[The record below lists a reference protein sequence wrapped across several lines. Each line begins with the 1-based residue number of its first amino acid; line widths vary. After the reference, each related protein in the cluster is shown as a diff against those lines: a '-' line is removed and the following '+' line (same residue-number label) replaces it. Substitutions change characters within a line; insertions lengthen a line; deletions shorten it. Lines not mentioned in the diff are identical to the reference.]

1 MTHHRRGLRRLLDDD
16 VLLGAIEADFES
28 AALTD
33 RQKSMLRYASKLTS
47 APDSVE
53 PSDIEELKQLGFADA
68 DVLGLAECVA
78 YYAYANRLANGLGID
93 LE

>member
-1 MTHHRRGLRRLLDDD
+1 MDDD
-16 VLLGAIEADFES
+16 DLLGAIEADFES
-28 AALTD
+28 ADLKD
-33 RQKSMLRYASKLTS
+33 RQKAMLRYAAKLTRTPDAIES
-47 APDSVE
+47 A
-53 PSDIEELKQLGFADA
+53 DIEGLKRLGFKDA